1 MSQEEKCSAIYA
13 SPLVQKK
20 VNVLAERGDSDIVIE
35 VAENEECSEAS
46 ENLTSAGDERHL
58 NKSIE

>member
-1 MSQEEKCSAIYA
+1 M
-13 SPLVQKK
+13 
-20 VNVLAERGDSDIVIE
+20 IE

-46 ENLTSAGDERHL
+46 ENLTAVGDERLL